1 MYVYLIKNKNMM
13 QNRREKKKAI
23 LSSKKL
29 NKTACMF

>member
-1 MYVYLIKNKNMM
+1 MM

-29 NKTACMF
+29 NKIACMF

>member
-1 MYVYLIKNKNMM
+1 M

-29 NKTACMF
+29 NKIACMF